1 MKIQPVYA
9 TTFKRRLKPGEE
21 ADYTLVLNRGK
32 ALTGNSGK
40 SILIIPSPSLP
51 QDKSCNTGVGN
62 ILDKT
67 SLDFFDFAKKYWGIN
82 CIQDLPN
89 GNFAHSGEIWKPY
102 SGTSFDLGSQLINLK
117 LLPKELVNDKYLNR
131 LIQDNINFD
140 KVVYENVLN
149 KDSDAENILK
159 DAYKNLLKADTDSK
173 KSMLKEIEAFESE
186 NKSWLEP
193 KSIFKSLEKK
203 YNTSNIEKWS
213 KVDKNLYNTDIVSIE
228 NREQR
233 IAEIK
238 KENPF
243 EAGYYKFKQFLADKH
258 LRLAKEELNKK
269 GIELSGDFLS
279 GNSYD
284 EVWMRPKAFIQNAG
298 MYWGFPALDLDSK
311 EGQDFLKEKARLYA
325 KRYDN
330 IRIDAAWTY
339 VNQPLKYNGSSVVNQ
354 RKYYGDKILKIIE
367 AEIQAVKGENYK
379 PENIMY
385 EFIANSEDFNAYDS
399 NRKLNP
405 ILEKRN
411 KIYCSNNLSPH
422 QSSTTAFREMNWNPD
437 FYVLGTTNHDQ
448 MPMKLKY
455 AAPGSRE
462 AQANILSEILN
473 IPKEKI
479 SDLKE
484 FIKAKFA
491 EPMRAKNNMIFFLD
505 ALNLDGMYKDNPNPQ
520 KDYRTKIPVNY
531 QDKYFESLAQGEGYN
546 PMDALEK
553 AFRAEGLD
561 KKEPEL
567 YKKIVKYRR
576 ILEQP
581 CDTVLKSRIIKG
593 VAAAIAVCLV
603 TFAAVKYH
611 TNKKEPAVSQPA

>member
-1 MKIQPVYA
+1 M
-9 TTFKRRLKPGEE
+9 
-21 ADYTLVLNRGK
+21 
-32 ALTGNSGK
+32 
-40 SILIIPSPSLP
+40 
-51 QDKSCNTGVGN
+51 
-62 ILDKT
+62 
-67 SLDFFDFAKKYWGIN
+67 
-82 CIQDLPN
+82 
-89 GNFAHSGEIWKPY
+89 
-102 SGTSFDLGSQLINLK
+102 
-117 LLPKELVNDKYLNR
+117 NR

-193 KSIFKSLEKK
+193 KSIFKSLEEK

-279 GNSYD
+279 GNSHD

>member
-1 MKIQPVYA
+1 M
-9 TTFKRRLKPGEE
+9 
-21 ADYTLVLNRGK
+21 
-32 ALTGNSGK
+32 TGNSGK

-279 GNSYD
+279 GNSHD

-367 AEIQAVKGENYK
+367 SEIQAVKGENYK

-385 EFIANSEDFNAYDS
+385 EFIANSEDFNVCDS